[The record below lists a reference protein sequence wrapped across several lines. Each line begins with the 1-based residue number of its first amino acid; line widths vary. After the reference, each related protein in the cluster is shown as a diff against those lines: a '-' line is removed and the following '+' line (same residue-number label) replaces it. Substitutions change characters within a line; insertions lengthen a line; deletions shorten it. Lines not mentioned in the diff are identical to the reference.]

1 MLSLSLALSLY
12 LPYASTVLKK
22 LQNCAKNK
30 KCATEEA
37 SVTHNRN
44 DDDDD
49 PVALSLF
56 FIYDAFVVH
65 H

>member
-1 MLSLSLALSLY
+1 
-12 LPYASTVLKK
+12 
-22 LQNCAKNK
+22 LQNCARNK

-37 SVTHNRN
+37 SVSHNRD